1 VLSTLRWFRDEY
13 EAHIYER
20 SCPAGVCPELV
31 TYHID
36 PELCKGCHLC
46 SKKCPAEAIIGT
58 PKGPHY
64 IIPDKCVGC
73 GSCLDVCRP
82 RAIVKK

>member
-1 VLSTLRWFRDEY
+1 M
-13 EAHIYER
+13 
-20 SCPAGVCPELV
+20 V

-36 PELCKGCHLC
+36 PDLCKGCHLC
-46 SKKCPAEAIIGT
+46 AKKCPVEAILGT

-64 IIPDKCVGC
+64 IIPEKCVGC
-73 GSCLDVCRP
+73 GSCMEVCRP